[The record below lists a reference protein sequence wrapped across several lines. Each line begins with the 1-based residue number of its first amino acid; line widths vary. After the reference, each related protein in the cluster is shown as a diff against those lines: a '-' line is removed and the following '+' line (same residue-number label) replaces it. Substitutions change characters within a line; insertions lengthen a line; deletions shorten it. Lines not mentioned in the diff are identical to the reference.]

1 MAARSFAT
9 TLATA
14 EDIARAL
21 AEAKGAVA
29 SASSGGAATASG
41 GLVFVSGALTQQVGR
56 VAEQV
61 RAAWRGVPAC
71 VIPAAGV
78 LTERG
83 EIEGATAASGVL
95 WTGGSTVPF
104 AISELGEGS
113 DAVLGEAIDEAAG
126 GRRATALVFARPESF
141 KTEYLEAIG
150 QRAAGAPALQVFG
163 AGTVGGAAIVVTAE
177 GKLLEAPIAGLVL
190 KGLAPPISDAS
201 PACKLLSQFERI
213 DEASSGMVARI
224 GGKPALD
231 LLSALTAELPRQQGQ
246 QPLVFAALAEDEPDG
261 EGRERYVVRPVRGI
275 DPARKSVLI
284 GREARPGV
292 RFAFGVRDAA
302 AARAGLQD
310 MARQVAQQALG
321 AAPRFAIYLSCAGRG
336 QGLYGAADV
345 EARILRQRFGD
356 LPIAGMHS
364 AFEIAPFGPGQAK
377 LALYTGVLALF
388 RSPS

>member
-14 EDIARAL
+14 EDISRAL
-21 AEAKGAVA
+21 ADVKGGVA
-29 SASSGGAATASG
+29 SPSG

-61 RAAWRGVPAC
+61 RSAWRGVPAC
-71 VIPAAGV
+71 VIPGAGV
-78 LTERG
+78 LTERS

-95 WTGGSTVPF
+95 WSGGGAVPF

-113 DAVLGEAIDEAAG
+113 DGVLADAIAEAAG
-126 GRRATALVFARPESF
+126 GRRATALVFARPEAF
-141 KTEYLEAIG
+141 RTEYLEEVG
-150 QRAAGAPALQVFG
+150 ERLAGAPGLQVFG
-163 AGTVGGAAIVVTAE
+163 AGTVGGAAVVVTAE

-190 KGLAPPISDAS
+190 KGLAPPIADAS

-213 DEASSGMVARI
+213 DEASAGMVARV
-224 GGKPALD
+224 GGQPALD

-246 QPLVFAALAEDEPDG
+246 QPLVFAALAEDEPDAD
-261 EGRERYVVRPVRGI
+261 GRERYVVRPVRGI

-336 QGLYGAADV
+336 QGLYGAGDV

-364 AFEIAPFGPGQAK
+364 AFEIAPFGPGRAR